1 MSGWR
6 SSRPAAANLARLTR
20 GVVFV
25 AWPNAVPPEADA
37 ARVREM
43 RSFTADL
50 ERRGF
55 TVLLV
60 NGRHVKA
67 DGNPI
72 CIKVKAH
79 ILDK

>member
-6 SSRPAAANLARLTR
+6 SSRPAAANLAKLTR

-25 AWPNAVPPEADA
+25 EWPNAVPPEHDA
-37 ARVREM
+37 AQVREL